1 MSSIY
6 MSWRHQ
12 CLWAIYKLET
22 LMSSSSIETLMS
34 SSSIKIYMSWRHQC
48 LQVVYELETLILVII
63 IIIIVV
69 CHIHNYYLLSLLQK
83 SKNNHGKQLYD
94 QHLIFWCN
102 FYKVIFLNLFQLV
115 YENSCTFSNKNM
127 AFPIGRYTN
136 NTISDSPKHGKS
148 NGVFIF
154 SK

>member
-1 MSSIY
+1 MSSNS
-6 MSWRHQ
+6 M
-12 CLWAIYKLET
+12 CIYKLET
-22 LMSSSSIETLMS
+22 LMSLSSIS
-34 SSSIKIYMSWRHQC
+34 VYMSWRHQC

>member
-1 MSSIY
+1 MY
-6 MSWRHQ
+6 E
-12 CLWAIYKLET
+12 LET
-22 LMSSSSIETLMS
+22 LVSLSNINAYT
-34 SSSIKIYMSWRHQC
+34 SWRHQC

>member
-1 MSSIY
+1 
-6 MSWRHQ
+6 
-12 CLWAIYKLET
+12 
-22 LMSSSSIETLMS
+22 MS

-83 SKNNHGKQLYD
+83 SKGKQLYD

-136 NTISDSPKHGKS
+136 NTISDSQTW
-148 NGVFIF
+148 
-154 SK
+154 

>member
-1 MSSIY
+1 
-6 MSWRHQ
+6 
-12 CLWAIYKLET
+12 
-22 LMSSSSIETLMS
+22 MS
-34 SSSIKIYMSWRHQC
+34 SSSIKIYMSWRHEC

-154 SK
+154 SKYFFISTIHLAGVIFCTFFDILFI

>member
-1 MSSIY
+1 
-6 MSWRHQ
+6 
-12 CLWAIYKLET
+12 
-22 LMSSSSIETLMS
+22 MS

-115 YENSCTFSNKNM
+115 YENSRTFSNKNM

-136 NTISDSPKHGKS
+136 NTISDSPKHDKS